1 MGKKEEK
8 RDEISKKTVTI
19 LVIIAI
25 ILAVSSIAYNYFDI
39 GKKVSSNVQNEDIA
53 GGKVGITIISP
64 EIEDK
69 GAGGTNG

>member
-19 LVIIAI
+19 LVIIAV

-39 GKKVSSNVQNEDIA
+39 GKKVSSDSTNEDIA